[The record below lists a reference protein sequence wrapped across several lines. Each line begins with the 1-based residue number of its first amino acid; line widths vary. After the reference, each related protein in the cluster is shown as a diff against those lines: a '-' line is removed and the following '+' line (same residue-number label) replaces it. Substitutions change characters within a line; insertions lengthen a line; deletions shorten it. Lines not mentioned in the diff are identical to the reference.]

1 MDEERKEVD
10 GAVRGRPGRRSV
22 EDRTGAVLALL
33 AGKASVDQLAMRTGV
48 RKETIEGWRAEAL
61 AGVEAALRHSGKSPR
76 ERELE
81 KELDVAKA
89 ALTRAILQK
98 ELLEDMAALRG
109 VPSVPARSRTCAAR
123 PPWAKH
129 P

>member
-22 EDRTGAVLALL
+22 EDRTEAVLALL
-33 AGKASVDQLAMRTGV
+33 AGKASVDQLAMRYGV

-61 AGVEAALRHSGKSPR
+61 AGVEAALRHGGKSPR

-89 ALTRAILQK
+89 ALTRAIMQK
-98 ELLEDMAALRG
+98 ELLENMAALRG
-109 VPSVPARSRTCAAR
+109 VPSVPTRSRT
-123 PPWAKH
+123 
-129 P
+129 

>member
-22 EDRTGAVLALL
+22 EDRTEAVLALL

-61 AGVEAALRHSGKSPR
+61 AGVEAALRHGGKSPR

-81 KELDVAKA
+81 DELDVAKA
-89 ALTRAILQK
+89 ALTRANLQK

-109 VPSVPARSRTCAAR
+109 VPSVPTRSR
-123 PPWAKH
+123 K
-129 P
+129 